1 MVAVSDVIGHLPNQ
15 LPRLEANHFSPLLEI
30 TDGNRRWPALG
41 ESRVMISPE
50 RERTLL
56 VSDVDVWG
64 TDYFSKRLFFW
75 SHLNLVDGVPK
86 VNGSSTLQIREQA
99 ELQRQ
104 LYPTNHQ
111 SPPQHEKI
119 VDFLSVAY
127 VASGKDR
134 PSFPDPTQLPQRA
147 NAVTEL
153 TLVDPGPSAWK
164 VRSSQQPLV
173 AAGREPQFIDSQ
185 LTLNTLLSGDFDPRR
200 IVYLPPDARGFLPTN
215 AANAHITTRLFAAHE
230 ILAEVETDAPT
241 LVTVAQSFYHP
252 WRAFVDG
259 QPVKLWRANYA
270 FQALAVPTGKH
281 TVRLVY
287 VDEKFRLGV
296 GISLAGLAICG
307 VLWWR
312 GGRGMATKTNETLVT

>member
-1 MVAVSDVIGHLPNQ
+1 MVVVGDAVGHLPNQ
-15 LPRLEANHFSPLLEI
+15 LPRLEAGFFSPLLKV

-41 ESRVMISPE
+41 ESRVMISAE

-56 VSDVDVWG
+56 VSDVVIMES
-64 TDYFSKRLFFW
+64 DYFQKRLFFW
-75 SHLNLVDGVPK
+75 SHLNLVDGIPK

-111 SPPQHEKI
+111 SSLQHEKI
-119 VDFLSVAY
+119 MDFLSVAY
-127 VASGKDR
+127 VARENGRASL
-134 PSFPDPTQLPQRA
+134 PDPTPLPLRLLA
-147 NAVTEL
+147 EPEL
-153 TLVDPGPSAWK
+153 DPGISAWK
-164 VRSSQQPLV
+164 VRTSRQAFLV
-173 AAGREPQFIDSQ
+173 AGRESRFFVPQR
-185 LTLNTLLSGDFDPRR
+185 TLKELLADDFDPRR
-200 IVYLPPDARGFLPTN
+200 VVYLPLEASGYVPTN
-215 AANAHITTRLFAAHE
+215 AANARVTTRRFAAHE

-259 QPVKLWRANYA
+259 QPVRLWRANYA
-270 FQALAVPTGKH
+270 FQALAVPAGKH

-296 GISLAGLAICG
+296 GISLAALAVCG

-312 GGRGMATKTNETLVT
+312 SSRSKVQSPKSE